1 MQNAQNTDIQQRV
14 INLVEL
20 YRTKVGKESR
30 IAKDAIGEKAYWDE
44 VNLNAAIHLHEE
56 GFKGPI
62 GIDMSPEIPE
72 GEQNRFR
79 VNEQLLGH
87 FYSIVAGKN
96 ANERVLQQLL
106 PNYYVPT
113 VFSPEEETFLRKHF
127 KEMVNYIVKTPTFDL
142 SELGMWTLELNDF
155 LIPDEILELISR
167 RVEIPAGSLV
177 YNPFACLAQFPVL
190 FEDCKFFCEESYVN
204 WVKQRHED
212 KSLILWAWM
221 NVAIFANKNDAVI
234 IEDGHVPSIY
244 DAVLSFI
251 PNIPHAVLNGEY
263 DNESGIYDSD
273 IVSKIIESYKH
284 LRKGGKM
291 CLLVKTKEIDE
302 RNAFLPLKE
311 FWQHLLSEGEIEEI
325 IQLPF
330 VINNVSGDDFCI
342 IIVEKDRKA
351 ASTTMIDAR
360 FAFQDKE
367 QLDENL
373 QTEPLK
379 TFSNKAF
386 SEMLKNDGKDPVTGL
401 RKLVHIENS
410 ILRANLLAPNVYV
423 VEKPS
428 DEENPVPLSS
438 ICNLVSA
445 MVRDVQ
451 FDLPEDTP
459 WIKMSDLTPLF
470 TGDMNMSD
478 LSKADCPNNP
488 PFTEGSNDYYFDH
501 GEFVDNMW
509 VQIGTAKGYHVFKYR
524 QSTFLDGNT
533 DAVLYECSEKHG
545 GRGAVVSAT
554 GKPYAV
560 SSGILVFCPKNS
572 LDVYSLAALLRLPIV
587 YRQLQ
592 AYHKYGIG
600 VHLDDILVPTD
611 KRVVGDELYRM
622 KREESVTNELG
633 DKVQAMKTEYIN
645 EVRMRKHDIRP
656 HLRQLASSERLM
668 FHYIDNANDMEELK
682 KNLKSQLEHSHIA
695 LTSIST
701 IVDHLSDEEKFGEP
715 EILNI
720 DGILSGIEVNH
731 DDSEGFVIKYD
742 CNEDSFRNH
751 EILIPNIAE
760 QWEMARELGL
770 DMVKFVKDKS
780 QEELPLFMNIASVD
794 FQRMVSN
801 IIENARRHGFTDK
814 RRGDYYIGIELSYN
828 SERDM
833 YQIDFTNN
841 GNLLPEGMT
850 KARYGIKGDKAGLA
864 AGSGS
869 GGYIVK
875 SIVNHYGGDY
885 DVFCKDGITT
895 IRILLPIVTI

>member
-30 IAKDAIGEKAYWDE
+30 IAKDAIDEKAYWDE
-44 VNLNAAIHLHEE
+44 ANYNAAIHLYEE
-56 GFKGPI
+56 GFRGPI
-62 GIDMSPEIPE
+62 GIDMSPEIPAE
-72 GEQNRFR
+72 EQNKFR

-113 VFSPEEETFLRKHF
+113 VFSPEEEAFLRKHF

-221 NVAIFANKNDAVI
+221 TVAIFANKNDAVI

-251 PNIPHAVLNGEY
+251 PSIPHAVLNGEY

-302 RNAFLPLKE
+302 RNVFLPLKE

-330 VINNVSGDDFCI
+330 VIDNVSGDDFCI

-386 SEMLKNDGKDPVTGL
+386 SDMLKNDGKDPVTGL

-611 KRVVGDELYRM
+611 KRIIFEEKLRMQKEQNVISIFKEELAN
-622 KREESVTNELG
+622 KKKSL
-633 DKVQAMKTEYIN
+633 
-645 EVRMRKHDIRP
+645 RMRKHALTQSLSSVKAMFVALNTYRKRKDG
-656 HLRQLASSERLM
+656 HLNDQDFISRIQGTTVQDAFEFIHKGIFEMMPALEHIADVEYSFSEAKK
-668 FHYIDNANDMEELK
+668 FDPEEFMEEFIAKEEKGWLNFKPVITWKKGNNKAKTNIYDEDGHIVIAKGKPLNEIIFPKDALK
-682 KNLKSQLEHSHIA
+682 KIFENIISNAKSYAFTDDARKDYQLKFSWHTKGTVLIIEIENNGTPIPEDRDTTSLLKYGVSTA
-695 LTSIST
+695 L
-701 IVDHLSDEEKFGEP
+701 HH
-715 EILNI
+715 
-720 DGILSGIEVNH
+720 DGHNGI
-731 DDSEGFVIKYD
+731 G
-742 CNEDSFRNH
+742 CNEIDSIMSQYNGKVS
-751 EILIPNIAE
+751 IVSTPK
-760 QWEMARELGL
+760 ELFT
-770 DMVKFVKDKS
+770 VKYVLTF
-780 QEELPLFMNIASVD
+780 NN
-794 FQRMVSN
+794 SN
-801 IIENARRHGFTDK
+801 I
-814 RRGDYYIGIELSYN
+814 
-828 SERDM
+828 
-833 YQIDFTNN
+833 
-841 GNLLPEGMT
+841 
-850 KARYGIKGDKAGLA
+850 
-864 AGSGS
+864 
-869 GGYIVK
+869 
-875 SIVNHYGGDY
+875 
-885 DVFCKDGITT
+885 
-895 IRILLPIVTI
+895 